1 VATAAGSTALFV
13 TDRDSR
19 SGASVVVEDDGR
31 VCYAYFLSAAG
42 EVLADVWLYNR
53 CKAPAEPEWTD
64 RERAPFANPLGF
76 VRSAPGFDLPETS
89 ADIRIIWSRNEQEEA
104 CATILSR
111 GLAIGKLCAG
121 SKPGWALAAAKDGPL
136 ARVLLEQ

>member
-1 VATAAGSTALFV
+1 MTTAAGSTTFFV
-13 TDRDSR
+13 TDRDSQ

-64 RERAPFANPLGF
+64 RERAPFANPSDFVLG
-76 VRSAPGFDLPETS
+76 APDFELPETS
-89 ADIRIIWSRNEQEEA
+89 TDIGFMWSRNERGEA

-111 GLAIGKLCAG
+111 GRVVGKLHAG
-121 SKPGWALAAAKDGPL
+121 SKPGWARAAAKDGPL
-136 ARVLLEQ
+136 AKVLLEQ